1 MLGQPTTTT
10 PFSQNP
16 MQMAGQNPLQMT
28 FGPGNQN
35 MQTPNSFAVPNQNQP
50 NTFFQG
56 QPQPNL
62 GQPQANMFQPMGT
75 NPQGNFN
82 PQLGNTSLRA
92 FTTTHNQENELQMV
106 FNNFMTA
113 IK

>member
-10 PFSQNP
+10 PLFQNP
-16 MQMAGQNPLQMT
+16 TQNPGQNTLQMT
-28 FGPGNQN
+28 FGPGGNTN
-35 MQTPNSFAVPNQNQP
+35 MQPNLFAGQNQNQA
-50 NTFFQG
+50 NAFFQG
-56 QPQPNL
+56 QPQAN
-62 GQPQANMFQPMGT
+62 QPQANMFQPMAA

-82 PQLGNTSLRA
+82 PQFSNTSLRA
-92 FTTTHNQENELQMV
+92 FTATHNQENELQMV